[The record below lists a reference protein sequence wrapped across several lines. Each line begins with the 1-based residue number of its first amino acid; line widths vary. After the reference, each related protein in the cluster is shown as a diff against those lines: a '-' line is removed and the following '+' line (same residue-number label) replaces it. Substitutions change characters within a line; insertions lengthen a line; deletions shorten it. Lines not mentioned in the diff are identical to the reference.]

1 MIRDFDSHSA
11 NERTFLAWV
20 RTAVA
25 VVGFGLAAARI
36 GGQQPPLWSELTLLA
51 SGAVVVV
58 IAYLRM
64 RTLRRRISQDEE
76 FDDDSLPADALLLLL
91 VFALFAM
98 LAMFA
103 MNLSQVSGT
112 S

>member
-1 MIRDFDSHSA
+1 MIKRFDDHSA

-36 GGQQPPLWSELTLLA
+36 GGQPPPFWSELTLLG
-51 SGAVVVV
+51 SGIAVVL

-64 RTLRRRISQDEE
+64 RALRVRISKDEE
-76 FDDDSLPADALLLLL
+76 FDDEALPAEALLLLL

-98 LAMFA
+98 LAFFTV
-103 MNLSQVSGT
+103 NLSQVVSPA
-112 S
+112 